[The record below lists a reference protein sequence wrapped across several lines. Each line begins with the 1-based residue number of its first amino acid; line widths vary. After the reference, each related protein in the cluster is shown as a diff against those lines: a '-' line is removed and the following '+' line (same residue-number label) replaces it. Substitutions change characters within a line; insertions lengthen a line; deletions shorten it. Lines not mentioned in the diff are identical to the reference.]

1 MATEGN
7 VIWKQEQLGD
17 DTLAINGFW
26 AVNVVRG
33 GSYRIRL
40 SRFPHDAPEAMRATK
55 VVLRIGEQKLEKHL
69 RGSESDATFDLDLQK
84 GHALLQSCLSDGH
97 GNVRGAY
104 FAEVTFLHP

>member
-1 MATEGN
+1 MD

-26 AVNVVRG
+26 AVNVVRA

-55 VVLRIGEQKLEKHL
+55 AVLRIGEHKLEKDLH
-69 RGSESDATFDLDLQK
+69 GSESNVSFDLDLEK
-84 GHALLQSCLSDGH
+84 GHALLQSCLSDEY